1 MCVSSNIGV
10 MAKKRIQL
18 TITIDPKTR
27 EIVRREAAR
36 YTVIGNQ
43 SDYVE
48 RCILEKYERDCK
60 ARGGR

>member
-1 MCVSSNIGV
+1 